1 MEVLIMNLLITGANR
16 GLGLE
21 LTTEACARGHRV
33 LAGIRSPESSQDQIN
48 ELQLRYPSQIT
59 IVPLDTSEEH
69 SIMYAAT
76 QVALRHSHID
86 GIINSAAILL
96 GRDQKIE
103 DLSIEDMENSFQT
116 NLYGPMLVIKHFLP
130 LLKKGTQQS
139 IINISSEA
147 GSFSNAYGGDYSYAL
162 TKSALNMFSAQLHK
176 QFTPHGYQVYAIHPG
191 WIRTDMGGDK
201 APGDASVSA
210 RGIID
215 IIERKTQ
222 VNVDVTFI
230 DFNGQPMPM

>member
-1 MEVLIMNLLITGANR
+1 MNLLITGANR

-21 LTTEACARGHRV
+21 LTAEAVARGHKV
-33 LAGIRSPESSQDQIN
+33 LAGIRSPESSKEKIT
-48 ELQLRYPSQIT
+48 ELQERYPNQIT

-69 SIMYAAT
+69 SVMYAAT
-76 QVALRHSHID
+76 QVMQRESHID

-96 GRDQKIE
+96 GREQKIE
-103 DLSIEDMENSFQT
+103 ELSFEDMDSSFRT
-116 NLYGPMLVIKHFLP
+116 NLYGPMMVIKHFLP
-130 LLKKGTQQS
+130 LLKKGSQQS

-147 GSFSNAYGGDYSYAL
+147 GSFSNAYGGDYPYAI

-176 QFTPHGYQVYAIHPG
+176 QLTPQGYQVFAVHPG

-210 RGIID
+210 RGIVD
-215 IIERKTQ
+215 LIERKTL
-222 VNVDVTFI
+222 VTVDTSFI
-230 DFNGQPMPM
+230 DFRGQPMPI